1 MQRTADW
8 LRRGVD
14 PTTRGTEDEIAQ
26 ELAMLSQRLQQAS
39 KGMGQAKQREEER
52 PEQDQAE
59 LMDQVERLRN
69 YIESLTHSRGDNR
82 RVGQNEQAGR
92 SSQTDQNSQRQL
104 SRNGHVGS
112 GQAGQQQGFDS
123 SQLGRNR
130 HSPSAANGPQDLLS
144 GDLGNR
150 NRNVQSGDV
159 REGEGGSVDGAVW
172 NNINTGNNHYGHPRQ
187 QSTPTDVSGNPP
199 DVEGDYQ
206 QGMHE
211 LTRLR
216 QKVKDD
222 PQAAKDIAE
231 LTRQM
236 QRLDPSRFPGNPAML
251 EEMHRE
257 ILSSLD
263 RLELQL
269 QHDGISPQ
277 ARTGRPYSVPPG
289 YKDSVA
295 EYYRRLSKSQ

>member
-1 MQRTADW
+1 

-14 PTTRGTEDEIAQ
+14 PTTRGSEDEIAQ
-26 ELAMLSQRLQQAS
+26 GLTKLSQQLGQAS
-39 KGMGQAKQREEER
+39 KGMGQAKQRKEEST
-52 PEQDQAE
+52 EQDQVE

-69 YIESLTHSRGDNR
+69 QIESMTRSRGDNR
-82 RVGQNEQAGR
+82 RAGQNGQAGQ
-92 SSQTDQNSQRQL
+92 SGQTDQNSQSQL

-112 GQAGQQQGFDS
+112 GQAAQQQGFNS
-123 SQLGRNR
+123 SPLGRNQ
-130 HSPSAANGPQDLLS
+130 HSPSGASSAQDLLT
-144 GDLGNR
+144 GDLGNP
-150 NRNVQSGDV
+150 NRSVQSGDG
-159 REGEGGSVDGAVW
+159 RDGGGGSVDGTVW

-187 QSTPTDVSGNPP
+187 QSSPTDVSGNPP

-206 QGMHE
+206 QGMRE
-211 LTRLR
+211 LSRIR
-216 QKVKDD
+216 QRVKDD
-222 PQAAKDIAE
+222 PQAAKNIAE

-236 QRLDPSRFPGNPAML
+236 QHLDPSRLPGNPAMV
-251 EEMHRE
+251 EEMHRA

-277 ARTGRPYSVPPG
+277 ARTGKPYSVPPG
-289 YKDSVA
+289 YQDSVA

>member
-1 MQRTADW
+1 
-8 LRRGVD
+8 
-14 PTTRGTEDEIAQ
+14 
-26 ELAMLSQRLQQAS
+26 
-39 KGMGQAKQREEER
+39 
-52 PEQDQAE
+52 
-59 LMDQVERLRN
+59 
-69 YIESLTHSRGDNR
+69 
-82 RVGQNEQAGR
+82 
-92 SSQTDQNSQRQL
+92 L
-104 SRNGHVGS
+104 SRNGHVRS
-112 GQAGQQQGFDS
+112 GQAGQEQGFDS

-130 HSPSAANGPQDLLS
+130 HSPSAANGAQDLLS

-150 NRNVQSGDV
+150 NRSVQSGDV
-159 REGEGGSVDGAVW
+159 REGDGGSVDGTVW

-211 LTRLR
+211 LSRLR
-216 QKVKDD
+216 QRVKDD
-222 PQAAKDIAE
+222 PQAAKNIAE

-236 QRLDPSRFPGNPAML
+236 QRLDPSRFPGNPAIV

-277 ARTGRPYSVPPG
+277 ARTGRPYSVPSG